1 MIGYLA
7 AFSCSVGLGLA
18 VAMARFAYEG
28 GTNGVTVAALRA
40 TLLVLLVGGFCLATG
55 RGLRISRRLWFPCFL
70 LGLPM
75 AVMFYG
81 NIAAVQF
88 IPIGL
93 AALLFFTFPPL
104 INLGE
109 AVLQRRLPAG
119 LQMLALLTAFVGLG
133 LMLGVSFETAH
144 PLGIALALA
153 ASVSTTLNVIGSARV
168 LPRGDRW
175 VMFWHMALVAAVLLT
190 VYAVASGSVTLPTA
204 PVGWAGMVGVAVLQA
219 SSIPLFY
226 VAIHHIGPA
235 RSAMLTNLQPV
246 ISIVAAYLLFGEVLT
261 WLQSVG
267 AVLVLGGIML
277 MQWSDLRQRA

>member
-1 MIGYLA
+1 MIGYVA

-18 VAMARFAYEG
+18 VAVARFAYEG
-28 GTNGVTVAALRA
+28 GTNGLTVAALRA
-40 TLLVLLVGGFCLATG
+40 SLLVLLVGVYCLASG
-55 RGLRISRRLWFPCFL
+55 RSLRLPWRLWLPCFL

-75 AVMFYG
+75 AMMFYG

-104 INLGE
+104 ITLGE
-109 AVLQRRLPAG
+109 AVLQRRPPAG
-119 LQMLALLTAFVGLG
+119 LQLLAVLAAFIGLG
-133 LMLGVSFETAH
+133 LMLGVSFETVH

-153 ASVSTTLNVIGSARV
+153 ASVSTTVNVIGSARV

-175 VMFWHMALVAAVLLT
+175 AMFWHMALVAAVILLAL
-190 VYAVASGSVTLPTA
+190 AVGTDAILLPTA
-204 PVGWAGMVGVAVLQA
+204 PGGWAGMFGVAVLQA

-235 RSAMLTNLQPV
+235 KSAVLTNLQPV
-246 ISIVAAYLLFGEVLT
+246 ISIAAAYLLFGEVLT
-261 WLQSVG
+261 LLQSAG
-267 AVLVLGGIML
+267 AALVLGGIML
-277 MQWSDLRQRA
+277 MQWSDMRRRA

>member
-1 MIGYLA
+1 MIGYVA

-18 VAMARFAYEG
+18 VAVARFAYEG

-40 TLLVLLVGGFCLATG
+40 SLLVLLTGAYCLAT
-55 RGLRISRRLWFPCFL
+55 RRNLRLPWRLWFPCFL

-104 INLGE
+104 ITLGE
-109 AVLQRRLPAG
+109 ACLQRRIPAG
-119 LQMLALLTAFVGLG
+119 LQLLAVLAAFVGLAM
-133 LMLGVSFETAH
+133 MLGVSFETAH
-144 PLGIALALA
+144 PLGIALSLS
-153 ASVSTTLNVIGSARV
+153 ASIATTVNVIGSARV

-175 VMFWHMALVAAVLLT
+175 VMFWHMALVAALT
-190 VYAVASGSVTLPTA
+190 LIAVAVATDAVILPTE
-204 PVGWAGMVGVAVLQA
+204 PGGWAGMFGVALLQA

-235 RSAMLTNLQPV
+235 KSAVLTNLQPV
-246 ISIVAAYLLFGEVLT
+246 ISIVAAYLLFGEILT
-261 WLQSVG
+261 PLQSAG
-267 AVLVLGGIML
+267 AALVLGGIML
-277 MQWSDLRQRA
+277 MQSSDMPRRP

>member
-1 MIGYLA
+1 MMGYVA

-18 VAMARFAYEG
+18 VAVARFAYEG

-40 TLLVLLVGGFCLATG
+40 TLLVLLTGAYCLATG
-55 RGLRISRRLWFPCFL
+55 RSLRLSWRLWFLCFL

-104 INLGE
+104 IALGE
-109 AVLQRRLPAG
+109 AALARRWPGGVQVASVLI
-119 LQMLALLTAFVGLG
+119 AFVGLA

-144 PLGIALALA
+144 PLGVALSLSASIA
-153 ASVSTTLNVIGSARV
+153 TTVNVIGSARV
-168 LPRGDRW
+168 LPKGDRW
-175 VMFWHMALVAAVLLT
+175 VMFWHMAVVAALCLI
-190 VYAVASGSVTLPTA
+190 AVAVARDAVVLPTA
-204 PVGWAGMVGVAVLQA
+204 PVGWAGMIGVALLQA

-235 RSAMLTNLQPV
+235 KSAMLTNLQPV
-246 ISIVAAYLLFGEVLT
+246 VSIVAAFLLFGELLT
-261 WLQSVG
+261 PLQSAG
-267 AVLVLGGIML
+267 AALVLGGIVL
-277 MQWSDLRQRA
+277 MQASEVRRRR

>member
-1 MIGYLA
+1 MIGYVA

-18 VAMARFAYEG
+18 VAVARFAYEG
-28 GTNGVTVAALRA
+28 GTNGLTVAALRA
-40 TLLVLLVGGFCLATG
+40 SLLVLLVGVYCLVSG
-55 RGLRISRRLWFPCFL
+55 RSLRLSWRLWLPCFL

-75 AVMFYG
+75 AMMFYG

-104 INLGE
+104 ITLGE
-109 AVLQRRLPAG
+109 AALQRRPPAG
-119 LQMLALLTAFVGLG
+119 LQLLAVLAAFIGLG
-133 LMLGVSFETAH
+133 LMLGVSFETVH

-153 ASVSTTLNVIGSARV
+153 ASVSTTVNVIGSARV

-175 VMFWHMALVAAVLLT
+175 AMFWHMALVAAVILL
-190 VYAVASGSVTLPTA
+190 AVAVGTDAILLPTA
-204 PVGWAGMVGVAVLQA
+204 PGGWAGMFGVAVLQA

-235 RSAMLTNLQPV
+235 KSAMLTNLQPV
-246 ISIVAAYLLFGEVLT
+246 ISIAAAYLLFGEVLT
-261 WLQSVG
+261 LLQSAG
-267 AVLVLGGIML
+267 AALVLGGIML
-277 MQWSDLRQRA
+277 MQWSDMRRRA

>member
-1 MIGYLA
+1 MIGYVA

-18 VAMARFAYEG
+18 VAVARFAYEG
-28 GTNGVTVAALRA
+28 GTNGLTVAALRA
-40 TLLVLLVGGFCLATG
+40 SLLVLLVGVYCLVSG
-55 RGLRISRRLWFPCFL
+55 RSLRLSWRLWFPCFL

-75 AVMFYG
+75 AMMFYG

-104 INLGE
+104 ITLGE

-119 LQMLALLTAFVGLG
+119 LQLLAVLAAFVGLG

-153 ASVSTTLNVIGSARV
+153 ASVSTTVNVIGSARV

-175 VMFWHMALVAAVLLT
+175 AMFWHMALVAAVILLAL
-190 VYAVASGSVTLPTA
+190 AVGTDAILLPTA
-204 PVGWAGMVGVAVLQA
+204 PGGWAGMFGVAVLQA

-235 RSAMLTNLQPV
+235 KSAVLTNLQPV

-261 WLQSVG
+261 LLQSAG
-267 AVLVLGGIML
+267 AALVLGGIML
-277 MQWSDLRQRA
+277 MQWSDMRRRA

>member
-1 MIGYLA
+1 MIGYVA

-18 VAMARFAYEG
+18 VAVSRFAYEG
-28 GTNGVTVAALRA
+28 GTNGLTVAALRA
-40 TLLVLLVGGFCLATG
+40 SLLVVLVGGYCLAT
-55 RGLRISRRLWFPCFL
+55 RRNLRLPWRLWFPCFL

-104 INLGE
+104 IALGE
-109 AVLQRRLPAG
+109 AGLARRWPGNLQVAAVLI
-119 LQMLALLTAFVGLG
+119 AFVGLA

-144 PLGIALALA
+144 PLGVALSLA
-153 ASVSTTLNVIGSARV
+153 ASISTTVNVIGSARV

-175 VMFWHMALVAAVLLT
+175 VMFWHMALVAAVCLI
-190 VYAVASGSVTLPTA
+190 AVAVARDAVVLPTA
-204 PVGWAGMVGVAVLQA
+204 PVGWAGLLGVAALQA
-219 SSIPLFY
+219 GSIPLFY

-235 RSAMLTNLQPV
+235 KSAMLTNLQPV
-246 ISIVAAYLLFGEVLT
+246 VSIAAAFVLFAELLT
-261 WLQSVG
+261 PLQSAG
-267 AVLVLGGIML
+267 AALVLGGIML
-277 MQWSDLRQRA
+277 MQWSDLRRRR